1 MKAKV
6 SIWGRNPQTRA
17 GGDCPSAL
25 LRGTRARCTFGTRQ
39 LAMQGR
45 RISTHRR
52 TLWLAS
58 SFALL
63 LMLLSGVRPAVGH
76 ERAVE
81 IFREVDGQFE
91 IVVAALPENPKV
103 GIVHFSVTP
112 LEAATGA
119 VVSDANVT
127 LTVRRGPDRR
137 PILARAVNT
146 PAAPQYYDANITFA
160 TAGDWSMT
168 VEVRSDELGEAN
180 VVWPLR
186 VDEQRITPNSAGGYV
201 LLGIVI
207 LLVGGSVHLWL
218 SSRRARA
225 RRGPAS

>member
-1 MKAKV
+1 M
-6 SIWGRNPQTRA
+6 R
-17 GGDCPSAL
+17 
-25 LRGTRARCTFGTRQ
+25 
-39 LAMQGR
+39 GR
-45 RISTHRR
+45 RISTHCR

-180 VVWPLR
+180 AVWPLR

>member
-1 MKAKV
+1 MY
-6 SIWGRNPQTRA
+6 Q
-17 GGDCPSAL
+17 AL
-25 LRGTRARCTFGTRQ
+25 CDQALG
-39 LAMQGR
+39 MQGR
-45 RISTHRR
+45 RISTYRR
-52 TLWLAS
+52 TLWQLALP
-58 SFALL
+58 FALL
-63 LMLLSGVRPAVGH
+63 LMLLSGVRPALGH

-168 VEVRSDELGEAN
+168 VEVPSDELGEAN
-180 VVWPLR
+180 AVWPLR

>member
-6 SIWGRNPQTRA
+6 SIWGRNPQTHA

-119 VVSDANVT
+119 VVSDASVT

-180 VVWPLR
+180 AVWPLR